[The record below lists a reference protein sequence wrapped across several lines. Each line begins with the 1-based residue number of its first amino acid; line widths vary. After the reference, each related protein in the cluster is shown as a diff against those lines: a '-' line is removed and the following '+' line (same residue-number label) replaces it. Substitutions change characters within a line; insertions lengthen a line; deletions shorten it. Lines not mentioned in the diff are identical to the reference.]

1 MVAAMTNNT
10 MTLHQQAQ
18 QALSTLNCSHPDA
31 GVMEFQR
38 VLAQL
43 APGSHDAQAIKRAI
57 DRLEEIAYAIA
68 GVKGLLAGA
77 NFSFQSS
84 DSKVAKLEATLDRL
98 GVEAFGHDSSIIS
111 ASELAAA
118 VVSAGEHPDSTITE
132 LQAALKRIGP
142 EGSNSRVIRHAIDR
156 LEELAG
162 QIADVEYSLANVDFN
177 FGKLE
182 V

>member
-1 MVAAMTNNT
+1 M
-10 MTLHQQAQ
+10 LG
-18 QALSTLNCSHPDA
+18 L
-31 GVMEFQR
+31 
-38 VLAQL
+38 
-43 APGSHDAQAIKRAI
+43 RACW
-57 DRLEEIAYAIA
+57 R
-68 GVKGLLAGA
+68 A

>member
-57 DRLEEIAYAIA
+57 DRLEEIADAIA

-77 NFSFQSS
+77 NFSSS
-84 DSKVAKLEATLDRL
+84 LLIQRSPNSKRR
-98 GVEAFGHDSSIIS
+98 SIAS
-111 ASELAAA
+111 ASKP
-118 VVSAGEHPDSTITE
+118 SAM
-132 LQAALKRIGP
+132 
-142 EGSNSRVIRHAIDR
+142 
-156 LEELAG
+156 
-162 QIADVEYSLANVDFN
+162 IARS
-177 FGKLE
+177 
-182 V
+182 